1 MAFPFPPDSN
11 QPIPNEPFYYPETNY
26 LKGEYGPFII
36 GSGFTI
42 NNTTGTIEVSG
53 GGSGAPTIL
62 PGAGIQVTS
71 GTGTVTITNTGILTV
86 TAGAGIAVSVSSG
99 NLNISNTAP
108 ASGVTGT
115 VTQVNAGT
123 GLSGGPITTSGTL
136 SLATVGTV
144 SPGTYT
150 NPTIT
155 VDAYGRVTYAAPGSG
170 ALGSLIQATA
180 PLTVNASIP
189 QTISISP
196 ASTSAPGA
204 VQLNTSTS
212 STSTTEAATPSAVK
226 VAYDTATTAAGNA
239 AFALSTANT
248 SAASAAAAQ
257 STANNALSTATSAQ
271 ASAVTA
277 QTTANTALTN
287 AAAAQL
293 TANAAVPRASF
304 TAKGQLLV
312 GTSVGT
318 FSALNPGTNGQLLIA
333 CSSCPSGLTW
343 ISQAPAAGTVTAVN
357 TGIGL
362 TGGPI
367 TGTGTISLAA
377 SGVTAGTYTY
387 ANISV
392 DTYGRVTAAGCG
404 VVPIP
409 NACITG
415 KGAIVTGLAA
425 GSPVALPVGANGRV
439 LTACSA
445 CPEGLTW
452 ALSASAGIP
461 CSCIT
466 AKGALIS
473 GSAPGTVT
481 SVPVGTN
488 GYVLTADSTATSG
501 LTWAPA
507 AAAITS
513 ATPTVEGSVFASTD
527 NAAPFATA
535 LGLNALNTSVTGLGN
550 VAIGTCSGCSLS
562 SGQFNT
568 YIGSGAG
575 TVSTTGSNNIAVGS
589 QALSAQT
596 TGACNIA
603 IGNLAGLS
611 LTTECQN
618 VILGPAPGEVGC
630 NNNVFIASGSG
641 AVRLRFNENGAFGIG
656 GTAYGTSGQVLT
668 SGGPG
673 VAPSWTTIGGGS
685 VTGVTATAPIV
696 SSGGTTPNIS
706 LANTAVTAG
715 SYTNASITVD
725 VQGRLT
731 AASSGTAPVT
741 SVTGTAPIAVTTGT
755 TPVVSIAASS
765 TTAPGAVQLY
775 NDVDSTST
783 TLALTAA
790 QGKNL
795 QDQITALALNPSI
808 SLAGTINAD
817 TGGIIESVTS
827 AGATAGYV
835 VGNTL
840 PAADATTL
848 DTYVIVTTPGTMT
861 PPGGSAT
868 AATRGDWFLV
878 SETSPGVYA
887 WTFLNVGFDVSYATT
902 TSSGVVCLATN
913 AQAQAGVNT
922 ITALTPAAAASTYI
936 PKTCV
941 TAKGSLITGT
951 AASTPVALPVG
962 TNNQYLMANSA
973 CPEGIQ
979 WVTGMGDTPVGAVQW
994 FAANTVAPG
1003 WLVAD
1008 GRAVSRT
1015 TYSDLFAVVGTTYGT
1030 GDGST
1035 TFNLPDL
1042 RGQFLRGWDAAG
1054 GTARGCDPG
1063 RAFGSSQTGMVGP
1076 HAHDLRANT
1085 FDYAVGYSGS
1095 ASRGALGL
1103 ACCQITT
1110 SVKPNFTPYCF
1121 VCDPAVPTQS
1131 AIQANTGTETR
1142 PTNVAMLP
1150 CIKWQMT
1157 TAPSSCGIPCACIT
1171 AKGALI
1177 TGDGPN
1183 NPVTITVGTDGQA
1196 LVACAACPT
1205 GLTWTT
1211 PAVPVSPATP
1221 TVAGTVLGCTV
1232 SGNTALGCN
1241 ALLVNTSSGNTAV
1254 GVCAL
1259 TANTTGDNS
1268 TAVGSCALKANTS
1281 GVNNTAIG
1289 SFALTSTTTGGFN
1302 TAVGRNALAGNLTGC
1317 GNIAMGHQAGCSLT
1331 AGINNSILGNCAGD
1345 SITTGCFNVL
1355 LGASAGC
1362 SISTGIA
1369 NIAIGTAAGC
1379 SIQGEYN
1386 VFLGNLSGSS
1396 TTAGDYNVA
1405 LGSLAHGLLTT
1416 GTRNVA
1422 IGPNVNVTSP
1432 TGDCQLAIGFANAC
1446 NWLTGDSNKNIRPG
1460 AGVIDCAGL
1469 TGTACQVLAS
1479 TATGVQWRNASELT
1493 VGINAVASFIVTAG
1507 TIGNAAG
1514 ILPVVPGTNGVT
1526 IATDA
1531 NPLSWLNPAN
1541 GRITPTIAGYYQVDV
1556 AVTSNGSSRNTWGGF
1571 FKNGAVY
1578 GQAIATVSGSIGD
1591 WNSAVYSAIVPMNGI
1606 NDYIELGAGYQGGT
1620 TGFGVASG
1628 TNRISVSLVGAN
1640 VAITNPVPIWTS
1652 AGTIQSVGFGS
1663 VNNPQPLI
1671 GTTSQNNISYRQLGP
1686 KEWEVRG
1693 VLYVTGSS
1701 TSAGNGDYLFTLP
1714 NGLRF
1719 DTTSPFQQVYTGPP
1733 NESAGWTA
1741 FGLINGWATTSRSG
1755 AAAYQQNWITP
1766 YDATRYRI
1774 AYFGPSLL
1782 YWSSPYYNIAS
1793 ANAWYKWGFTFQTP

>member
-26 LKGEYGPFII
+26 LKGEYGPFVL

-115 VTQVNAGT
+115 VTQVNAGP

-312 GTSVGT
+312 GASAGT

-535 LGLNALNTSVTGLGN
+535 LGFNALNTVVTGLGN

-603 IGNLAGLS
+603 IGNLAGLN
-611 LTTECQN
+611 LTTECNN
-618 VILGPAPGEVGC
+618 VILGPTPGEAGC

-656 GTAYGTSGQVLT
+656 GTAYGTNGQVLT

-673 VAPSWTTIGGGS
+673 AAPSWTTIGGGS
-685 VTGVTATAPIV
+685 VIGVTATAPIV

-706 LANTAVTAG
+706 LANTSVTAG
-715 SYTNASITVD
+715 SYTNASFTVD

-731 AASSGTAPVT
+731 AASSGQAPVT

-775 NDVDSTST
+775 NNVDSTST

-835 VGNTL
+835 VNSTL
-840 PAADATTL
+840 PAADATTV

-922 ITALTPAAAASTYI
+922 ITALTPAAAASAYV
-936 PKTCV
+936 PLADL
-941 TAKGSLITGT
+941 TAKGDLLAAT

-962 TNNQYLMANSA
+962 SDGQVLYANSACATGLCWGTRPITCQDFDSKGDLLVGMGSDSFTALGVGANNTYLKANSA
-973 CPEGIQ
+973 CPTGIE
-979 WVTGMGDTPVGAVQW
+979 WAVGMGDTPVGTVNW
-994 FAANTVAPG
+994 FASSTAPVG

-1015 TYSDLFAVVGTTYGT
+1015 IYSDLFAVVGTTYGT

-1054 GTARGCDPG
+1054 GTARGCDTG
-1063 RAFGSSQTGMVGP
+1063 RAFGSSQGFALQTHCHEMQVVPGGAGRPEWLCPNVACPSGAGWPSPTGG
-1076 HAHDLRANT
+1076 ATR
-1085 FDYAVGYSGS
+1085 SG
-1095 ASRGALGL
+1095 GF
-1103 ACCQITT
+1103 T
-1110 SVKPNFTPYCF
+1110 ST
-1121 VCDPAVPTQS
+1121 DGS
-1131 AIQANTGTETR
+1131 TETR
-1142 PTNVAMLP
+1142 PMNVAMLP
-1150 CIKWQMT
+1150 CIKWQVT

-1221 TVAGTVLGCTV
+1221 TVAGTVLGCTTAT
-1232 SGNTALGCN
+1232 NAALGCN
-1241 ALLVNTSSGNTAV
+1241 ALLVSTGPGNVAV

-1259 TANTTGDNS
+1259 ASNTTADRN
-1268 TAVGSCALKANTS
+1268 TAVGDCALRLNST
-1281 GVNNTAIG
+1281 GVNNVAVG
-1289 SFALTSTTTGGFN
+1289 SLSLSSNTTGGFN
-1302 TAVGRNALAGNLTGC
+1302 VAIGRNALFAN
-1317 GNIAMGHQAGCSLT
+1317 
-1331 AGINNSILGNCAGD
+1331 
-1345 SITTGCFNVL
+1345 TTGCFNTVS
-1355 LGASAGC
+1355 GYNAGC
-1362 SISTGIA
+1362 LMTTG
-1369 NIAIGTAAGC
+1369 
-1379 SIQGEYN
+1379 SYN
-1386 VFLGNLSGSS
+1386 VGAGYQTFVSA
-1396 TTAGDYNVA
+1396 TAGDYNVA
-1405 LGSLAHGLLTT
+1405 LGTLAHGLLTT

-1446 NWLTGDSNKNIRPG
+1446 NWLTGDSSKNIQPG
-1460 AGVIDCAGL
+1460 AGIKDCTGSVGGPCQYL
-1469 TGTACQVLAS
+1469 VSTGTALQWITPPSTNYRQCVAGSFTTPVSTLCQIA
-1479 TATGVQWRNASELT
+1479 GVSLTTSGNPIQLNAYGDAYSSGSNWFGCVFIRRCGSPNVDSRSSWLENNAGNLNEAFALSYIDNPPAGT
-1493 VGINAVASFIVTAG
+1493 YCYALMMCVPSGSGGNIIAGEAGGPVFNAV
-1507 TIGNAAG
+1507 
-1514 ILPVVPGTNGVT
+1514 
-1526 IATDA
+1526 
-1531 NPLSWLNPAN
+1531 
-1541 GRITPTIAGYYQVDV
+1541 
-1556 AVTSNGSSRNTWGGF
+1556 
-1571 FKNGAVY
+1571 
-1578 GQAIATVSGSIGD
+1578 
-1591 WNSAVYSAIVPMNGI
+1591 
-1606 NDYIELGAGYQGGT
+1606 ELGT
-1620 TGFGVASG
+1620 VAPGMFPS
-1628 TNRISVSLVGAN
+1628 
-1640 VAITNPVPIWTS
+1640 WTS
-1652 AGTIQSVGFGS
+1652 AGTIQSVGWNSTGGVAVTPTTTTQNS
-1663 VNNPQPLI
+1663 V
-1671 GTTSQNNISYRQLGP
+1671 SYRQLGP
-1686 KEWEVRG
+1686 KEWQV
-1693 VLYVTGSS
+1693 VYMFISTGSF
-1701 TSAGNGDYLFTLP
+1701 TSAGLNDWLFTLP
-1714 NGLRF
+1714 NGLQF
-1719 DTTSPFQQVYTGPP
+1719 NTTLPFQTAWTSNVATSNVNNGLNILPGQVSSYMAFTNGGNGSVFGAGP
-1733 NESAGWTA
+1733 AIW
-1741 FGLINGWATTSRSG
+1741 
-1755 AAAYQQNWITP
+1755 
-1766 YDATRYRI
+1766 DATRFRFMVTDTGISTPRALGSNYYGNANSLIAFRI
-1774 AYFGPSLL
+1774 NLQFTSL
-1782 YWSSPYYNIAS
+1782 
-1793 ANAWYKWGFTFQTP
+1793 